1 MLIKI
6 VPMRD
11 NLSFL
16 MMYACRKK
24 ARVLEFY
31 VLKRHVY
38 WSTSLIAHAYSIF
51 GQIKIIA
58 DVTF

>member
-6 VPMRD
+6 VPIKD
-11 NLSFL
+11 NPSFSITQ
-16 MMYACRKK
+16 ACRKK
-24 ARVLEFY
+24 ARVLELY
-31 VLKRHVY
+31 VVKRYVY
-38 WSTSLIAHAYSIF
+38 WSTSLMAHTYGIF

>member
-6 VPMRD
+6 VPIRD
-11 NLSFL
+11 NPSFS
-16 MMYACRKK
+16 MMQACRKK
-24 ARVLEFY
+24 ARVQELY
-31 VLKRHVY
+31 VVKRHVY
-38 WSTSLIAHAYSIF
+38 WSTFLMAHAYSIF